1 MATPLDLEFLKLAV
15 QNAVFDR
22 PTAEKCLEIIDL
34 GQRRGQ
40 ALSAAQVAI
49 NLGFLDA
56 KMADALSAMARSS
69 QGGTKTA
76 DEGEGAFAI
85 EGFELRTKLGRGP
98 CGATYEAKRLSDGET
113 VAVKVLTRKFGK
125 HPRTLKAILDEASAA
140 RGFEATGVVAL
151 RDVIEASGRHV
162 LVFDRFRGKPLKDL
176 LAKEGKLET
185 LRATEIVMQI
195 ARSLVAAHGRGLC
208 HGDIRPAKI
217 LHSDGRVALADFG
230 LAHAACLASGLGQMG
245 LPFGHPEYLAPE
257 VVQERQPRPTA
268 RTDIY
273 ALGILLYELCCG
285 KVPYKGPDHKA
296 TLRLH
301 LAAPLPPPP
310 EGVHISTAL
319 ARVIL
324 SLSSKD
330 PGRRPK
336 DARAALELLE
346 GYKKARFAGLTSDAE
361 LPDAKAI
368 EDAANDISKD
378 DWGRES
384 VDAGE
389 HSDEWTADKI
399 DSAERV
405 GPAEFTPEAFEEESF
420 EPGRQPAVKGYAKAL
435 EDAAAGF
442 LSGEVPSAFAKGPTS
457 TKPQAL
463 RTKSSGDA
471 GARFELRG
479 NEEVLAASRRSFR
492 FGVALL
498 VLVVAGGVLAYV
510 YGRAELH
517 PPPPPP
523 VVDPGP
529 REPPVDPKKLD
540 DDHARVVHAF
550 VEETQREVR
559 SLISEQELA
568 KALEKAR
575 ANGNPLAAEPAFAP
589 VQKQLLEEVR
599 QAARAR
605 FALEKAAFEEKLRT
619 NDPEAALKVAQRMRS
634 WAIDDLVQK
643 SQALIE
649 RAEERLKELRPSDP
663 QDSQGTAPGLLTG
676 WLALPARTFPGNG
689 VELEHRGRGFEV
701 DWDAKGKAPV
711 ARDRGV
717 LVPAGTTIVHRLPFA
732 RPRVARFELSVLK
745 PCPRS
750 SIVILVGDRDVG
762 VNGALVPVRKGVPF
776 AGDAARSEA
785 PFLPGQT
792 YALDVEVFAPLPDG
806 RISFKGTLEG
816 DKRPGERGVVDG
828 DELKGHF
835 GLQTAVDVEVS
846 FVRLAGVVD
855 PEQLKA
861 GPPK

>member
-1 MATPLDLEFLKLAV
+1 VATPLDLEFLKLAV

-40 ALSAAQVAI
+40 ALSAAQVAV

-98 CGATYEAKRLSDGET
+98 CGATYEAKRLADGET
-113 VAVKVLTRKFGK
+113 VAIKVLTRKFGK
-125 HPRTLKAILDEASAA
+125 HARTLRSILDEVSAA

-151 RDVIEASGRHV
+151 RDVIEASGRNV
-162 LVFDRFRGKPLKDL
+162 LVFDRFRGKALPEL
-176 LAKEGKLET
+176 LARGKLET

-195 ARSLVAAHGRGLC
+195 ARALVAAHGRGLC

-230 LAHAACLASGLGQMG
+230 LAQAACLGSGFGQEG

-257 VVQERQPRPTA
+257 VVQERQARPTA

-285 KVPYKGPDHKA
+285 KVPYKGADHKA

-301 LAAPLPPPP
+301 LVAPLPPPP
-310 EGVHISTAL
+310 DEVHISTAL

-324 SLSSKD
+324 SLSAKD
-330 PGRRPK
+330 PARRPK

-346 GYKKARFAGLTSDAE
+346 GYKKARFSGLTSDAE
-361 LPDAKAI
+361 LPSAQAI
-368 EDAANDISKD
+368 EDAAKDISKD

-384 VDAGE
+384 VEPAS

-420 EPGRQPAVKGYAKAL
+420 EPGKQPAAKGYSKAL
-435 EDAAAGF
+435 EEAAADF
-442 LSGEVPSAFAKGPTS
+442 LSGEVPSLLAKGPTS

-463 RTKSSGDA
+463 PSQKGQGSAGD
-471 GARFELRG
+471 RFELRG

-498 VLVVAGGVLAYV
+498 LLVLGGGVFAYL

-517 PPPPPP
+517 PPLPPP

-540 DDHARVVHAF
+540 EEHARVVRAF

-559 SLISEQELA
+559 SLLSDQELA
-568 KALEKAR
+568 KALDKAR

-619 NDPEAALKVAQRMRS
+619 NDPDGALKIAKKTRS

-643 SQALIE
+643 SQALID

-663 QDSQGTAPGLLTG
+663 QDSQSTPPDLLRG
-676 WLALPARTFPGNG
+676 WVALPPRTFPGNG

-701 DWDAKGKAPV
+701 DWDAKGKPPV

-745 PCPRS
+745 SCPPS
-750 SIVILVGDRDVG
+750 SIVILVGDREVG

-776 AGDAARSEA
+776 AGDAARKDP
-785 PFLPGQT
+785 PFLPGQV

-816 DKRPGERGVVDG
+816 DKRPGERGVVDA

-835 GLQTAVDVEVS
+835 GLQTAVDIEVS
-846 FVRLAGVVD
+846 FVRLSGVVD